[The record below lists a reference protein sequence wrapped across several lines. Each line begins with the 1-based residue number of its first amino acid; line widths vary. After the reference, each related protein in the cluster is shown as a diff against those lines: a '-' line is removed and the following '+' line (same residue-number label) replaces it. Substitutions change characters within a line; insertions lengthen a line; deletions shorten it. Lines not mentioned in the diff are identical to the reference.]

1 MNSRSYYKILYG
13 WDAEFHLTAGVRY
26 CAILIKNTESLSDDL
41 LVQYANGVRRRV
53 AGMYLFTDKS
63 LALAYVEEQ
72 KQKEIAAL
80 NSKIKDLEDQKEA
93 VYKKYLDA
101 PLIEEASTIAA

>member
-1 MNSRSYYKILYG
+1 MNSRSYFRILYG
-13 WDAEFHLTAGVRY
+13 WDVEFYLTTGIRY
-26 CAILIKNTESLSDDL
+26 CAIFIKLTESLADEL
-41 LVQYANGVRRRV
+41 LVQYVNGTRRRV
-53 AGMYLFTDKS
+53 AGMFLFTDQA

-80 NSKIKDLEDQKEA
+80 NFKIKELEDQKEA

-101 PLIEEASTIAA
+101 PPIEEAISIET